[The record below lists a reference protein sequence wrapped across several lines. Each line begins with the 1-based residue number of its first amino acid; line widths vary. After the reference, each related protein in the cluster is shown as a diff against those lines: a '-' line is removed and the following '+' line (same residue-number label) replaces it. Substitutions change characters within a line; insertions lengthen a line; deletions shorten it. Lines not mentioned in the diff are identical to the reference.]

1 MHNQSEPQLS
11 YQRRSDGK
19 ISIVIDSNAWNF
31 LWEEGVDL
39 AQSFPSDRFLFFIPR
54 QIEIEVEAIPAE
66 KSELIDYIKR
76 SSASCSIRTTSTI
89 GFFVAG
95 QKKQRHGGF
104 GQGTFQSPM
113 ERRFYAIIRDQF
125 LLGKS
130 ERNSGL
136 TANEADAA
144 VAVQAFFAVVL
155 TSERPGKPGPLRVAA
170 EHGGKVLYL
179 SDFKKSGQSLTD
191 YLVAFEKAL

>member
-1 MHNQSEPQLS
+1 MHNQSETPLS
-11 YQRRSDGK
+11 YQKRSDGK

-39 AQSFPSDRFLFFIPR
+39 AQSFPSDRFLFFCPR
-54 QIEIEVEAIPAE
+54 QIEIEIEAIPSE
-66 KSELIDYIKR
+66 KSGLIDYIKR
-76 SSASCSIRTTSTI
+76 SSLSCGIRTTSTF

-95 QKKQRHGGF
+95 QDKQRRGGF
-104 GQGTFQSPM
+104 GHGTFQSPM
-113 ERRFYAIIRDQF
+113 ERRFYAIIRDKF

-136 TANEADAA
+136 AVNEGDAA

-155 TSERPGKPGPLRVAA
+155 TNERPGKQGPLRVAA

-179 SDFKKSGQSLTD
+179 SDFRKSARSLSD
-191 YLVAFEKAL
+191 YLVAFEKSL